1 MPNQTHNQ
9 GGSRSKRAEPPIRDA
24 RDAAYR
30 HLSAYAM
37 RYPDLLPKDI
47 RTGDLDVR
55 DASLAHMIVEQSVR
69 RWRTIEFVLEQV
81 SNHKSHELEPRMRA
95 VLLGGAAQLL
105 LLDRVPPHAVLD
117 ESVSWAKQY
126 IRPGA
131 GGMVNAIL
139 RKVARARGETF
150 DTPWEHHL
158 DSIPLGEGGML
169 KLNGIELPEHGRR
182 RLGIACSLPD
192 ALLARWEELY
202 EDPTPSAMHT
212 LCNAPTI
219 LNVTHHSGDLPDIDG
234 LTSHD
239 AKGHCVFGGGRASLI
254 SLLEEHLDM
263 WVQDPASSSTL
274 ASNVND
280 PSPEVIIDLCA
291 GQGTKT
297 RQLRAIYPDASI
309 IACDI
314 EPQRLGTLRAT
325 FQEDEGTEV
334 RHVSELGA
342 DFAHCAD
349 LVLAD
354 VPCTNT
360 GVLARRLEARYRPI
374 DKQVQRLVQTQREIL
389 SHARELLKASGTL
402 IYATCSLEVD
412 ENENNTK
419 WACEELGFEL
429 MQLQRIEPAGQPGGE
444 LSGYQDASF
453 AAMLRL
459 IRTDS

>member
-1 MPNQTHNQ
+1 MPNQMHNE
-9 GGSRSKRAEPPIRDA
+9 GGARTNRGEPPIRDA

-30 HLSAYAM
+30 HLSAHAM

-47 RTGDLDVR
+47 RTGDLDAR

-117 ESVSWAKQY
+117 ESVSWAKRY

-139 RKVARARGETF
+139 RKVAQVRG
-150 DTPWEHHL
+150 DTLEGAWDHHL
-158 DSIPLGEGGML
+158 DSIPLSEGGML
-169 KLNGIELPEHGRR
+169 RLNGIELPEHGRR
-182 RLGIACSLPD
+182 RLGVACSLPN
-192 ALLARWEELY
+192 ALLARWEGLY
-202 EDPTPSAMHT
+202 EDPTPAAMHT

-219 LNVTHHSGDLPDIDG
+219 LNTAHRSSRDIEHDGISEHESNGHH
-234 LTSHD
+234 
-239 AKGHCVFGGGRASLI
+239 VFVGGRSSLMT
-254 SLLEEHLDM
+254 LLDEHPDV
-263 WVQDPASSSTL
+263 WVQDPASSSSL
-274 ASNVND
+274 QNHVLD
-280 PSPEVIIDLCA
+280 PSPEMIIDLCA

-297 RQLRAIYPDASI
+297 RQLRAMYPDATI
-309 IACDI
+309 VACDI

-325 FQEDEGTEV
+325 FREDDRVEV

-342 DFAHCAD
+342 SFAQSAD
-349 LVLAD
+349 LILTD
-354 VPCTNT
+354 VPCSNS

-374 DKQVQRLVQTQREIL
+374 DKQVQRLVQTQREIIA
-389 SHARELLKASGTL
+389 HARELLKESGVL
-402 IYATCSLEVD
+402 IYATCSLEVE
-412 ENENNTK
+412 ENENNAK

-429 MQLQRIEPAGQPGGE
+429 VQLQRVEPVGQPGDDGA
-444 LSGYQDASF
+444 SYRDASF

-459 IRTDS
+459 NRADS